1 MALIII
7 KADGTKEEF
16 DAGKLVRSL
25 TRAGASG
32 DTASRI
38 SAQVEKELH
47 SGATTRDIY
56 RRAFEYLHKEQPVIA
71 ASARYSLKRAVF
83 EFGPSGFP
91 FEKYLAE
98 IFRVQGYSAST
109 DRIIR
114 GRCVEHEVDVVMEK
128 AGEQPERVYVEAK
141 FHHGLGF
148 KTDEQTALYV
158 QARVEDI
165 VEGLPPEEAAF
176 SSGMLATNTK
186 FTTRAIQYANCRK
199 LRLLAWEYP
208 EHGNLHDLIEQ
219 TKQYPITILE
229 SLSGAQKQKLLEA
242 GIVLCRNVV
251 ERPELLHSAGI
262 DRGTIERAQ
271 KEAAR
276 IVDLQ

>member
-1 MALIII
+1 MSLVIV
-7 KADGTKEEF
+7 KADGTKEAFAVE
-16 DAGKLVRSL
+16 KLVRSL
-25 TRAGASG
+25 VRAGASDG
-32 DTASRI
+32 TAQAVAAR
-38 SAQVEKELH
+38 VEKELH
-47 SGATTRDIY
+47 NGATTRDIY
-56 RRAFEYLHKEQPVIA
+56 RRAFEYLRKEQPIMA
-71 ASARYSLKRAVF
+71 TSARYSLKRAVF

-98 IFRVQGYSAST
+98 IFRAQGYSAST

-128 AGEQPERVYVEAK
+128 TGEKPERVYVEAK

-165 VEGLPPEEAAF
+165 VQGLPPEEAAF

-229 SLSGAQKQKLLEA
+229 SLSGAQKQTLLEA
-242 GIVLCRNVV
+242 GVVLCRNVV
-251 ERPELLHSAGI
+251 ERPELLRVAGI
-262 DRGTIERAQ
+262 DRGTVERAQ

-276 IVDLQ
+276 IVNLQ

>member
-1 MALIII
+1 V
-7 KADGTKEEF
+7 
-16 DAGKLVRSL
+16 GKLVRSL
-25 TRAGASG
+25 VRSGASE
-32 DTASRI
+32 AA
-38 SAQVEKELH
+38 AQGVAARVEKELQ

-56 RRAFEYLHKEQPVIA
+56 RRAFSYLRQAHPVA
-71 ASARYSLKRAVF
+71 ATARYSLKRAVF

-98 IFRVQGYSAST
+98 IFRAQGYSAST

-128 AGEQPERVYVEAK
+128 TGEKPERVYVEAK

-148 KTDEQTALYV
+148 KTDEQTSLYV

-199 LRLLAWEYP
+199 LRLLAWDYP

-229 SLSGAQKQKLLEA
+229 SLSGAQKQKLLD
-242 GIVLCRNVV
+242 GGVVLCRNVL
-251 ERPELLHSAGI
+251 ERPELLRHLDIGGA
-262 DRGTIERAQ
+262 DVKRAQ
-271 KEAAR
+271 TEAAG
-276 IVDLQ
+276 LCSL